1 MHNFIVAILFAL
13 CFIINILIFL
23 LWVFTSERKS
33 DDIKETQ
40 KLFVSHSN
48 NILGDG
54 IILLICNWFAKRMY
68 TLTITPISFTI
79 PVFKIAGVLI
89 WVVMIFCFVRTIF
102 AVVPSFMSISEAN
115 NNIFMEKKEK
125 KEIIKKILFLNLTT
139 IFCAFVTIYIC
150 INIILSEQIY

>member
-1 MHNFIVAILFAL
+1 MNNFIIAILFAL
-13 CFIINILIFL
+13 CFIINILIFFL
-23 LWVFTSERKS
+23 YFLTSERKP

-48 NILGDG
+48 NIWGNG
-54 IILLICNWFAKRMY
+54 IILLICNWFAKRQF
-68 TLTITPISFTI
+68 SFTI
-79 PVFKIAGVLI
+79 PVSKIAGILI
-89 WVVMIFCFVRTIF
+89 WVIMIFCFVRTIF
-102 AVVPSFMSISEAN
+102 AVVPSFMGIFEAN
-115 NNIFMEKKEK
+115 NDIFMEKKEK